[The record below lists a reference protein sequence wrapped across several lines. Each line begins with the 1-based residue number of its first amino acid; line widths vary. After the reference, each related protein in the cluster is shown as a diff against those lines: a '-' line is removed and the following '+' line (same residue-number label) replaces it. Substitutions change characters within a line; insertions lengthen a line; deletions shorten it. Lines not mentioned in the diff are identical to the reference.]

1 MSQEVKI
8 KNSLSPQ
15 TKKELIS
22 ISIAVVA
29 MILVSVLVIIAAM
42 LITNQ
47 KEEPNLEDDIFG
59 VYTKEVDSSF
69 TPSEVV
75 LEKYLIVGDLKS
87 GVSYVSNKSH
97 SFDTGFNTVSG
108 NVKLEVFIDDDGK
121 IVKYE
126 YLEYNHSSGNWKT
139 LVSSYL
145 DKFIGTQAREISQTM
160 TSLDPTGD
168 EGIIY
173 AGATE
178 TTENVIIPILK
189 AIETEVNK

>member
-1 MSQEVKI
+1 MSQEIKM

-22 ISIAVVA
+22 ISIAVVV
-29 MILVSVLVIIAAM
+29 MILVSVLVVVAA
-42 LITNQ
+42 IFSTKQ
-47 KEEPNLEDDIFG
+47 VDEPKLEDNIFG

-69 TPSEVV
+69 TPSELV
-75 LEKYLIVGDLKS
+75 LEKYLITGEIKS

-97 SFDTGFNTVSG
+97 SFETGFNTVSG
-108 NVKLEVFIDDDGK
+108 NVKLEVFIDEDGV
-121 IVKYE
+121 IVKYQ
-126 YLEYNHSSGNWKT
+126 YLEYNHSSGNWQT
-139 LVSSYL
+139 IVGRYL
-145 DKFIGTQAREISQTM
+145 DEFIGTQASEITQTM
-160 TSLDPTGD
+160 TSLEPTGD
-168 EGIIY
+168 DGIIY